1 MGKDNIDKQN
11 QKKEILMKDE
21 KSEWYYEDHITQ
33 IVRKAEREGA
43 FDHVKGKPLVFDDDD
58 LVYNPEK
65 RLHKVMKD
73 NNILP
78 KWIQLS
84 KEIEQ
89 LKEELTLYTNEYNIR
104 NTIEKINKKVFEHN
118 FSCPPTAQKR
128 KVKIEDYLKSK
139 SE

>member
-1 MGKDNIDKQN
+1 MAQENFEKQH

-21 KSEWYYEDHITQ
+21 RREGYYEDHITQ
-33 IVRKAEREGA
+33 IVRRAEREGA
-43 FDHVKGKPLVFDDDD
+43 FDHVKGKPLEFDDDS
-58 LVYNPEK
+58 LAYNPEK
-65 RLHKVMKD
+65 RLNKVMKD

-89 LKEELTLYTNEYNIR
+89 LKEELALYTNEYNIKM
-104 NTIEKINKKVFEHN
+104 TIEKINKKVFEHN
-118 FSCPPTAQKR
+118 FACPPTAQKR
-128 KVKIEDYLKSK
+128 KLRLEDYLKPK

>member
-1 MGKDNIDKQN
+1 MGQDNVEKQV

-21 KSEWYYEDHITQ
+21 KSEWFYEDHITQ
-33 IVRKAEREGA
+33 IVRQAEREGA
-43 FDHVKGKPLVFDDDD
+43 FDHVKGKPLNFEDDS
-58 LVYNPEK
+58 LAYNPD
-65 RLHKVMKD
+65 RMLHKVMKD

-89 LKEELTLYTNEYNIR
+89 LKEELTWYSNEYNIR
-104 NTIEKINKKVFEHN
+104 TTIEKINKKVIEHN
-118 FSCPPTAQKR
+118 LSCPPTAQKR
-128 KVKIEDYLKSK
+128 KVKLEDHLKPK

>member
-1 MGKDNIDKQN
+1 MGHDNMDKQI

-21 KSEWYYEDHITQ
+21 KTDVYYEDHITQ
-33 IVRKAEREGA
+33 IVRRAEKEGA
-43 FDHVKGKPLVFDDDD
+43 FDHVKGKPLEFDDDS
-58 LVYNPEK
+58 LAYNPEK

-84 KEIEQ
+84 KEIDQ
-89 LKEELTLYTNEYNIR
+89 LKEELTWYTNEYNIR

-128 KVKIEDYLKSK
+128 KLKVEDYINPK